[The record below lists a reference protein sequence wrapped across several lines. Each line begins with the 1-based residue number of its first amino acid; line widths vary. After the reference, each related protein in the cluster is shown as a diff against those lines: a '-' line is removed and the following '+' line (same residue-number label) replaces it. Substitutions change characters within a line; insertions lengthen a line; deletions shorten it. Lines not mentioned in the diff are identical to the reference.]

1 MGPLARRLAATINRT
16 DDVNGVPFA
25 SPVAMTP
32 RVHERRYS
40 WVHYGVMAP
49 GLPEPHRQFG
59 VMAILGTS
67 GARCFDNDHAITTTP
82 RDTAYVV
89 SGTAVES
96 SFRTYSMR
104 DACALATDG
113 SRLAFGADELV
124 FEGRVPSVRVRR
136 AGSAPVDLQLEVTDK
151 VAYFS
156 RISGVYDHW
165 SLLASYRGTVGDDPI
180 GGLCTYEYAR
190 GMGPYSLA
198 RRVVPAV
205 VKTPIAAFT
214 YQVMNLSDREQ
225 LLLTVAGPSWKRPLH
240 EGAWERSLDDHGAM
254 HRDARLTVHR
264 HRPEPLLTPDGRS
277 MRLPSTWAWKVLDD
291 DGAVLAELRFRA
303 RDDWAY
309 GLGAGYVG
317 SAAFEGTVRG
327 RRVEGGA
334 YIEWVEL

>member
-16 DDVNGVPFA
+16 DAVNGVPFA

-32 RVHERRYS
+32 RVSERRYS

-89 SGTAVES
+89 SGTAAENE
-96 SFRTYSMR
+96 FRTYSMR
-104 DACALATDG
+104 GDCDLAEDG
-113 SRLAFGADELV
+113 SRLAFGGEELV

-136 AGSAPVDLQLEVTDK
+136 AGAAPVDLELAVTDK

-156 RISGVYDHW
+156 RVPGVYDHW
-165 SLLASYRGTVGDDPI
+165 SLLASFRGTI
-180 GGLCTYEYAR
+180 GSDAVEGLCTYEYAR

-198 RRVVPAV
+198 RRVVPEA

-214 YQVMNLSDREQ
+214 YQVLNLSEREQ
-225 LLLTVAGPSWKRPLH
+225 LLLTVAGPSWNRPLH
-240 EGAWERSLDDHGAM
+240 EGAWERSLDDYGGM
-254 HRDARLTVHR
+254 HRDVRFTVETHR
-264 HRPEPLLTPDGRS
+264 DEPLRTPDGRS
-277 MRLPSTWAWKVLDD
+277 MRMPATWSWTVEDDARLPAGRAPLPRPRRL
-291 DGAVLAELRFRA
+291 GLRA
-303 RDDWAY
+303 RC
-309 GLGAGYVG
+309 GL
-317 SAAFEGTVRG
+317 RG
-327 RRVEGGA
+327 ERRLHRDGPWPPRRGGA
-334 YIEWVEL
+334 YVEWVEL

>member
-1 MGPLARRLAATINRT
+1 MGSLARRLAATINRT
-16 DDVNGVPFA
+16 DAVNGVPFA

-32 RVHERRYS
+32 RVGERRYS

-89 SGTAVES
+89 SGTAAES

-104 DACALATDG
+104 EQCALATDG
-113 SRLAFGADELV
+113 SRLAFGANDLV
-124 FEGRVPSVRVRR
+124 FEGRVPSVRVCR
-136 AGSAPVDLQLEVTDK
+136 AGMAPVDLRLKVTDR

-156 RISGVYDHW
+156 RVPGVYDHW
-165 SLLASYRGTVGDDPI
+165 SLLATYCGII
-180 GGLCTYEYAR
+180 GEEDVAGLCTYEYAR

-198 RRVVPAV
+198 RRVVPDV
-205 VKTPIAAFT
+205 LKTPIAAFT
-214 YQVMNLSDREQ
+214 YQVLNLSEREQ
-225 LLLTVAGPSWKRPLH
+225 LLLTVAGPSWDRPLH
-240 EGAWERSLDDHGAM
+240 EGAWKRSLDDHGSM
-254 HRDARLTVHR
+254 VRHARLTVHA
-264 HRPEPLLTPDGRS
+264 HRPEPLRTPDGRS
-277 MRLPSTWAWKVLDD
+277 MRMPESWAWSVRDD
-291 DGAVLAELRFRA
+291 AGPVAAELRFRA

-317 SAAFEGTVRG
+317 SAEFTGTVRG
-327 RRVEGGA
+327 RSVAGSA
-334 YIEWVEL
+334 YVEWVEL